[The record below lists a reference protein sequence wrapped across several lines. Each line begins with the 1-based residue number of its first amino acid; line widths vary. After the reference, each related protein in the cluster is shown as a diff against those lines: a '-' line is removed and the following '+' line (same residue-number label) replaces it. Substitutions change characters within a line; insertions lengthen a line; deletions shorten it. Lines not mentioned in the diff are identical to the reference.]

1 MSKNILI
8 TGGAGFIGSN
18 LTDYLIEKTKY
29 NITILDC
36 LDEQVHGKT
45 GNPPDYINKDI
56 SFTKGSVNNYKKFE
70 ELVLENDIIIHLAAR
85 VGVGQSMYQ
94 INEYVDNNILG
105 TANLLNILVNSEHS
119 IKKVVIASSN
129 TVYGEGKASCKKC
142 GFVLPELRSATQ
154 LKNKEWALKCPTCN
168 SSLKPHLIDEKTPY
182 NPTSIYALSK
192 RVQEE
197 MGLLISKT
205 YGIDITILR
214 FFLVYGSRQSLSNPY
229 TGVFAIFASRLLN
242 NKPPIVFEDGLQ
254 SRDFVNVRDVCQAS
268 LLAME
273 SQVTNGEIYNVGT
286 GISYTIKEIAETFTK
301 KINPDLKPIYNQ
313 QYRVGDIRHS
323 VADISKIQ
331 TQLNYEPRISLDQ
344 GIEEF
349 IQWAKNQENNIN
361 DKTEMALNE
370 LKEKKLLK

>member
-1 MSKNILI
+1 MPKKVLI
-8 TGGAGFIGSN
+8 TGGAGFIGTH
-18 LTDYLIEKTKY
+18 LTDFLIERTKH

-36 LDEQVHGKT
+36 LDEQVHGKAS
-45 GNPPDYINKDI
+45 NPPDYLNEEI

-70 ELVLENDIIIHLAAR
+70 ELVLKNDIIIHLAAR

-94 INEYVDNNILG
+94 ISKYIDNNILG
-105 TANLLNILVNSEHS
+105 TANLLNILVNSEHNV
-119 IKKVVIASSN
+119 KKVVIASSN
-129 TVYGEGKASCKKC
+129 TVYGEGKAFCEKC
-142 GFVLPELRSATQ
+142 GVVLPELRTDTQ
-154 LKNKEWALKCPTCN
+154 LKNKEWALNCPNCN
-168 SSLKPHLIDEKTPY
+168 SSLKPHLIDEKTPC

-192 RVQEE
+192 LFQEE
-197 MGLLISKT
+197 MGLMIGKT

-254 SRDFVNVRDVCQAS
+254 SRDFVNVKDVCQAS

-273 SQVTNGEIYNVGT
+273 SQVANGEIYNVGT
-286 GISYTIKEIAETFTK
+286 GISHTIKEIAEIFTK
-301 KINPDLKPIYNQ
+301 KINPDLNPIYSQ

-323 VADISKIQ
+323 AADISKIQ
-331 TQLNYEPRISLDQ
+331 TQLKYKPGISLDQ

-349 IQWAKNQENNIN
+349 IKWAKYQENNIN
-361 DKTEMALNE
+361 DKTELALTE